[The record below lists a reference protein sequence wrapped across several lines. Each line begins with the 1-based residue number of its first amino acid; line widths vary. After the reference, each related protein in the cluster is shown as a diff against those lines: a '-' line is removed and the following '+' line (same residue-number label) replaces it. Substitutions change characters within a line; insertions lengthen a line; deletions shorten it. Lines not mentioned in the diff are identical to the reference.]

1 MQDRLDARLD
11 AALRQL
17 IEQTMFQF
25 SIDSK
30 AARGELARV
39 LAEEH
44 LRTAIIVRVQINRQ
58 EDL

>member
-1 MQDRLDARLD
+1 
-11 AALRQL
+11 
-17 IEQTMFQF
+17 MFQF